1 MALTAEQH
9 AAIAISYDQAAAD
22 FSLPAER
29 RAEFARKADW
39 FRDLAKLEAKRESA
53 AGMPD
58 ASISPVKR

>member
-29 RAEFARKADW
+29 RVEFARKADW
-39 FRDLAKLEAKRESA
+39 FRHLAKLEAKRESA

-58 ASISPVKR
+58 ASISASD